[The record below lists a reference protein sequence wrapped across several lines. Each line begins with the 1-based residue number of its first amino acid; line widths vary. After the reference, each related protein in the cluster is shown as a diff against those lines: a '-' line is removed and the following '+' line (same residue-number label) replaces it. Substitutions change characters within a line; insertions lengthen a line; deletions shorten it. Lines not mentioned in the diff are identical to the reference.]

1 MANGKGSVSS
11 TAIISICPQTQR
23 IPLKCTQKLCLIT
36 LRDNSQKRVKTVNKP
51 KLLYHQPLS
60 GLWVKNAKHFPGEQV
75 HGLTCQPGIPVWSV
89 SCKLFK
95 KGLSRSTILESHIKV
110 ITQLEKS
117 IGTNYSKSLQ
127 MEIHSSTVGGRK
139 CEPST
144 KDWLKSLR
152 QA

>member
-11 TAIISICPQTQR
+11 TAIISICPQNQR
-23 IPLKCTQKLCLIT
+23 IPLKCTQKLWPIT
-36 LRDNSQKRVKTVNKP
+36 LRDNSQSVVTKP
-51 KLLYHQPLS
+51 KLFYQQPLS
-60 GLWVKNAKHFPGEQV
+60 GLWAKNAKQTLSWWTGPWPHLSTP
-75 HGLTCQPGIPVWSV
+75 IWSV

-95 KGLSRSTILESHIKV
+95 KGLSRSTIIESHIKV

-127 MEIHSSTVGGRK
+127 MEIHSSTLGGRK
-139 CEPST
+139 CELST